1 MKLKIA
7 VLPGD
12 GIGPEVTN
20 QAVKALK
27 AVASEFNHNFQ
38 FNYADVGAIAID
50 KQNNPLPDSTL
61 DLCKSSDAIL
71 FGSIGHPKYDNNPSA
86 KVRPEQGLLKL
97 RKELGLFANI
107 RPVKAYETLVD
118 KSPLKRNIIEGTDI
132 SIYREL
138 TGGIYF
144 GEKQLSED
152 GNVAS
157 DLCEYSKEEIER
169 ITHLAFKAAQTRKH
183 KVTLVDKANVL
194 ESSRLWRR
202 VVTEIAKQYSDVTL
216 DFLFVDN
223 AAMQMILNPKQF
235 DVILTE
241 NMFGDI
247 ISDEASVIGGSIGL
261 LASASVGDKY
271 AMFEPIHGS
280 FPQATGKGIANPIA
294 SILSAAM
301 LLDHY
306 GLHSEAEL
314 IRFGVEKSLKL
325 KITTPDINSISDQI
339 STSNVGDFIEDFI
352 FNPKD
357 TNLNFKNIHLG
368 QSTII

>member
-1 MKLKIA
+1 
-7 VLPGD
+7 LP
-12 GIGPEVTN
+12 E
-20 QAVKALK
+20 A
-27 AVASEFNHNFQ
+27 
-38 FNYADVGAIAID
+38 
-50 KQNNPLPDSTL
+50 TL

-71 FGSIGHPKYDNNPSA
+71 FGSIGHPKYDNDPSA

-107 RPVKAYETLVD
+107 RPVKAYETLLD
-118 KSPLKRNIIEGTDI
+118 KSPLKRHIIEGTDI

-144 GEKQLSED
+144 GEKHLSED

-157 DLCEYSKEEIER
+157 DLCQYSREEIER
-169 ITHLAFKAAQTRKH
+169 ITHLAFKASQSRKN

-194 ESSRLWRR
+194 ETSRLWRR
-202 VVTEIAKQYSDVTL
+202 IVTEIAEEYPDVLL

-241 NMFGDI
+241 NLFGDI

-261 LASASVGDKY
+261 LASASVGNKY

-294 SILSAAM
+294 AILSAAM
-301 LLDHY
+301 LLEHFE
-306 GLHSEAEL
+306 LFKEAEL
-314 IRFGVEKSLKL
+314 IKMAVDKSLKL
-325 KITTPDINSISDQI
+325 NITTPDINIKYDNVT
-339 STSNVGDFIEDFI
+339 TSKVGDFVEDFI
-352 FNPKD
+352 HNPKD
-357 TNLNFKNIHLG
+357 TNLNFANIHLG